1 MYVRIIYN
9 ICFYAKSVLCFKA
22 SRCYMDV
29 PEIEYKHNATKQ
41 FVEHVTV
48 ISKDLIL
55 PLKPFREN

>member
-1 MYVRIIYN
+1 
-9 ICFYAKSVLCFKA
+9 
-22 SRCYMDV
+22 MDV